1 MIKDT
6 KAKDNT
12 NKNGTAINMEAD
24 FSGLTIAV
32 LALQGAVSEHMDCLE
47 RCGARALHVRRAGL
61 LQEVDGLIIPGGE
74 STTIGRLSNL
84 FGFGEE
90 VSALAA
96 TGKPIL
102 GTCAGAILLARRIE
116 GQEPIIPLMNI
127 AVQRNA
133 FGRQRESFET
143 DLAIPAL
150 GTEPFCGIFIRA
162 PLIKEAAEGVEVLA
176 AYDKGIVFVR
186 EKNLL
191 ATSFHPE
198 LTDDLRLHRYFL
210 GMALG
215 QQKSIFNCTEVRS
228 YNSGAGIKE
237 RNNQI

>member
-1 MIKDT
+1 MDGQLMIKD
-6 KAKDNT
+6 NLE
-12 NKNGTAINMEAD
+12 GD

-32 LALQGAVSEHMDCLE
+32 LALQGAVSEHMDFVKQ
-47 RCGARALHVRRAGL
+47 CGAKPLHVRRGGL
-61 LQEVDGLIIPGGE
+61 LQEADGLIIPGGE
-74 STTIGRLSNL
+74 STTIGRLSSL

-90 VSALAA
+90 ISALAA
-96 TGKPIL
+96 AGKPIL

-127 AVQRNA
+127 TVQRNA

-143 DLAIPAL
+143 DLVIPAL
-150 GTEPFCGIFIRA
+150 GAEPFCGIFIRA
-162 PLIKEAAEGVEVLA
+162 PLIKEVSAGVDVLA

-186 EKNLL
+186 ENNLL

-198 LTDDLRLHRYFL
+198 LTEDLRLHRYFL

-215 QQKSIFNCTEVRS
+215 RK
-228 YNSGAGIKE
+228 NS
-237 RNNQI
+237 